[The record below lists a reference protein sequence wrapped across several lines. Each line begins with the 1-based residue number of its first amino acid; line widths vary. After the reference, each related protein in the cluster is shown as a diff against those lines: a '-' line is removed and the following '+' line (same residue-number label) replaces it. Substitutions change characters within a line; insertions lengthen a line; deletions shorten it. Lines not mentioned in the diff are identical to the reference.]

1 MVFLCRKGE
10 DISLKDEIIRVI
22 ENISGNNK
30 AKEYLQQVKKAKL
43 HIDSLK
49 EEIETMKEL
58 AVSMGAISQNEKVM
72 SSVSQDKMANIICNI
87 EERMAELKDKV
98 TEYIKL
104 RTEVMVVISKVSN
117 DDYQQILYKRYCQM
131 EKWEKIAL
139 EMSYSCRW
147 VVKLHGYALKEIEEI
162 IKCSY

>member
-1 MVFLCRKGE
+1 MAFLCRKGE

-72 SSVSQDKMANIICNI
+72 SSVSQDKMANMICNI

-104 RTEVMVVISKVSN
+104 RTEVMATISRVSN

-131 EKWEKIAL
+131 EKWEEIAL
-139 EMSYSCRW
+139 EMNCTYQW
-147 VVKLHGYALKEIEEI
+147 VCKLHGRALKEIE
-162 IKCSY
+162 KNL